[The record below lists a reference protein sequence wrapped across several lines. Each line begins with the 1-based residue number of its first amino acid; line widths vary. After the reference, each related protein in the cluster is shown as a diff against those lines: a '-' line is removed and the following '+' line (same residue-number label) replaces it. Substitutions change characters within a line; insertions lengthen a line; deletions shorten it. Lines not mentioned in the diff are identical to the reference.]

1 MDGNYVGTEGTDIA
15 GSIRG
20 PRGKSLLLFFCII
33 MFFKTLISWLLK
45 IIITAI
51 FVTRIQ
57 TWSSP
62 SVWEWQVTNRWRGSV
77 TNWRTGS
84 RGCRRSFADL
94 CHFIQ
99 QTNSL
104 GVGWAVRKEQMLGNK
119 SGNAWSNTITRVL
132 KYCYTKVKGSNTTLR
147 ILIVWYRQTRKYRAT
162 QHWVTRP

>member
-1 MDGNYVGTEGTDIA
+1 MQKKKSGVKNGWKLCRDGGDGHRRLYKRSSRKI
-15 GSIRG
+15 SIIV
-20 PRGKSLLLFFCII
+20 LLYNNVLLNFY
-33 MFFKTLISWLLK
+33 TISWLLK

-132 KYCYTKVKGSNTTLR
+132 QYCYTKVKGSLLYGFW
-147 ILIVWYRQTRKYRAT
+147 LIE
-162 QHWVTRP
+162 